1 MTCDG
6 TVIADSEVIYW
17 RDPPAVAPASLGA
30 PEPDK
35 FLTFEYD
42 SGGWNNIRMGIECVL
57 VLAHY
62 LRRTLVLPPPQ
73 SLYLIAKTYGDRR
86 DFGLADFLNTSLL
99 ASHPGWR
106 TKTMPEF
113 LKESIAGAP
122 VAETP
127 SGRQLWKLVE
137 KSSDALLPPLGG
149 RYVKFGGEA
158 YVPELAPE
166 GQKAV
171 ALDLA
176 DKRHVHS
183 AGSGNHRILRNYYS
197 FLFFEDGPVNRFYKR
212 FIRDY
217 ARYQDPIQCAA
228 HTVLLELRK
237 KALLTT
243 NATDFYAIHA
253 RRNDF
258 QYRLAKISASDI
270 VANLAELEI
279 PRGALVYL
287 ATDDPAGKCKGCLW
301 ERKPCDSYPV
311 PRPKKYGCPDDPS
324 WTAFARDAGW
334 NVVMLGDFT
343 DGVLR
348 DLNPNYYGMVDQ
360 VVCTRARVWAG
371 TYWST
376 FSAYIH
382 RMRGYHGLG
391 EASYYHTPGKL
402 RDLQMEKRSGPG
414 WMREWRAGWT
424 DDDAGGL
431 IDR

>member
-1 MTCDG
+1 M
-6 TVIADSEVIYW
+6 
-17 RDPPAVAPASLGA
+17 
-30 PEPDK
+30 
-35 FLTFEYD
+35 
-42 SGGWNNIRMGIECVL
+42 
-57 VLAHY
+57 
-62 LRRTLVLPPPQ
+62 
-73 SLYLIAKTYGDRR
+73 
-86 DFGLADFLNTSLL
+86 
-99 ASHPGWR
+99 
-106 TKTMPEF
+106 
-113 LKESIAGAP
+113 
-122 VAETP
+122 
-127 SGRQLWKLVE
+127 
-137 KSSDALLPPLGG
+137 
-149 RYVKFGGEA
+149 
-158 YVPELAPE
+158 
-166 GQKAV
+166 
-171 ALDLA
+171 
-176 DKRHVHS
+176 
-183 AGSGNHRILRNYYS
+183 
-197 FLFFEDGPVNRFYKR
+197 
-212 FIRDY
+212 
-217 ARYQDPIQCAA
+217 
-228 HTVLLELRK
+228 
-237 KALLTT
+237 
-243 NATDFYAIHA
+243 
-253 RRNDF
+253 
-258 QYRLAKISASDI
+258 
-270 VANLAELEI
+270 EI

-324 WTAFARDAGW
+324 WTAFTRDAGW